1 MSINDPRHQG
11 LIHPIII
18 VSVPLSV
25 LIGWVS
31 GAWWAGLLVLMA
43 LAGGGIFVLLRRS
56 R

>member
-1 MSINDPRHQG
+1 MPINDPRLQG

-18 VSVPLSV
+18 ASVPLSV
-25 LIGWVS
+25 LIGWTS

-43 LAGGGIFVLLRRS
+43 LAGGGIFALRRRS